1 MASSHYEK
9 RQDDGGQN
17 RNQNYNQPTVPKPAT
32 IDKNIIDKGIK
43 SSDIENI
50 KAWGRYF
57 AENGG
62 GKKVTTSQLR
72 KFFGEIK
79 RIQAD
84 FDNCKM
90 DLILLDPKIAYAVG
104 RAKKE
109 ARQGDILKIEDFY
122 KQISPLISIIEEDQK
137 KFKHF
142 VQLCEAIVAYHKQFG
157 GDN

>member
-1 MASSHYEK
+1 MATSQYGN
-9 RQDDGGQN
+9 RPGGGQN
-17 RNQNYNQPTVPKPAT
+17 RNQNFTPPAIQKPTT
-32 IDKNIIDKGIK
+32 IDKNIIDVGIK
-43 SSDIENI
+43 STDIENI
-50 KAWGRYF
+50 KAWGKYF
-57 AENGG
+57 AEDAG
-62 GKKVTTSQLR
+62 GKKVSTSQLR

-84 FDNCKM
+84 FQNCKM

-109 ARQGDILKIEDFY
+109 ARHGDILKIEDFY
-122 KQISPLISIIEEDQK
+122 KQISPMILLIQEDQK